1 MDYQEVYNL
10 QEENKNLKKKV
21 NLYKNLID
29 MVGEEIQEHIDCIE
43 PILDKSFVTE
53 LKDLLNEMVNCN
65 IKYSL

>member
-1 MDYQEVYNL
+1 MDYQEIYNL

-29 MVGEEIQEHIDCIE
+29 MVAGEIEEHIDCIQ
-43 PILDKSFVTE
+43 PILDKSFTDE

>member
-1 MDYQEVYNL
+1 MDYQEIYNL

-43 PILDKSFVTE
+43 PILDKSFTDE
-53 LKDLLNEMVNCN
+53 LKDLLNEMINCN
-65 IKYSL
+65 LKYSL